1 MKSKKM
7 ELCFNEINKLN
18 WILQLKSFVDNSNER
33 YNYDLI
39 NMNNINIIINK
50 IIDMMIENENKQNI
64 KKLEEIKLIK

>member
-1 MKSKKM
+1 M

-33 YNYDLI
+33 LNYDLI

-50 IIDMMIENENKQNI
+50 IVDMMIENENKQNI

>member
-1 MKSKKM
+1 M

-33 YNYDLI
+33 LNYDLI

-50 IIDMMIENENKQNI
+50 IVEMMIENENKQNI

>member
-1 MKSKKM
+1 M

-50 IIDMMIENENKQNI
+50 IVDMMIENENKQNI

>member
-1 MKSKKM
+1 M

-39 NMNNINIIINK
+39 NMNKINIIINK

>member
-50 IIDMMIENENKQNI
+50 IVDMMIENENKQNI

>member
-1 MKSKKM
+1 MNQKKM

-33 YNYDLI
+33 HNYDLI

-50 IIDMMIENENKQNI
+50 IIDIMIENENKQNI

>member
-1 MKSKKM
+1 M

-33 YNYDLI
+33 LNYDLI

-50 IIDMMIENENKQNI
+50 IIDMIIENENKQNI

>member
-1 MKSKKM
+1 M

-33 YNYDLI
+33 LNYDLI
-39 NMNNINIIINK
+39 NMNKINIIINK

>member
-1 MKSKKM
+1 M

-33 YNYDLI
+33 YNYYLI

-50 IIDMMIENENKQNI
+50 IVDMMIENENKQHI

>member
-1 MKSKKM
+1 M

-33 YNYDLI
+33 LNYDLI

-50 IIDMMIENENKQNI
+50 IIYMIIENENKQHI

>member
-33 YNYDLI
+33 LNYDLI

-50 IIDMMIENENKQNI
+50 IINMIIENENKQNI